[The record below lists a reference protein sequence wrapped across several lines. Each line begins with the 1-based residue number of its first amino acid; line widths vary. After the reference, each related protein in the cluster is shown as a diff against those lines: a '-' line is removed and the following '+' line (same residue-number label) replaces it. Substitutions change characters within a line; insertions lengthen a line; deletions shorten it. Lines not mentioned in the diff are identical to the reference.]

1 MTDTDITP
9 LSAETVARIAAGEV
23 VERPA
28 SVVKEL
34 IENSLDAGAS
44 RIDVSVSE
52 GGTKGVTVADDG
64 EGMSEADARAA
75 VREHTTSKLD
85 DAEELRSVGTLGF
98 RGEALHTIGAVSAM
112 TITSKTDV
120 EPAVELEYRF
130 GETESVAP
138 AGRGIGTTVEV
149 TELFGNTPAR
159 RKYLGS
165 RATEFGHVNR
175 VVSRYALANPG
186 VAVSLTHDGTET
198 FATTGRGNLREA
210 LLAVYGREVAE
221 SMVEVESDGEIGVS
235 GYVSHPETTRS
246 SREYLAVFVNGR
258 AVSDAAARGAI
269 VDAYGG
275 QLAPDRFPFSALFLD
290 IDPEAVDINV
300 HPRKQEVRYDDEER
314 VKEAVESA
322 VKEALIEEG
331 LVRTRAPRGAS
342 APGDATIAPESAESG
357 SNPEEESDDST
368 PSTRTRNDGAGAAEA
383 ADSVDG
389 VETDTSEASGRSRRG
404 TDSTSSTTD
413 AAQPGSPPS
422 EPADTPDEPND
433 TDPPGEPDTPEQNG
447 KPTDP
452 TAATAED
459 DPTPERKFRESGRNA
474 RLPGAEEERPEFDAL
489 PSMRVLGQYDETY
502 VVAETDSGL
511 VLVDQHAADERVH
524 YERLRERLDGGS
536 QSLMVPVELELTAG
550 EAGVFEDALPALRE
564 LGFEAKLRERTA
576 VVGAVPAVFADT
588 LSPEAVRDAL
598 ADVLAGEAPDTA
610 DAADDLLADLAC
622 APAVTGNTS
631 LTEGSVLDLL
641 AALDDCENPYA
652 CPHGRPVVVEL
663 GEQELAERFE
673 RDYPGHATR
682 RPEVGRGREPDT
694 RRPE

>member
-1 MTDTDITP
+1 MTDTEITP

-34 IENSLDAGAS
+34 VENSLDAGAS

-52 GGTKGVTVADDG
+52 GGTEGVTVADDG

-98 RGEALHTIGAVSAM
+98 RGEALHTIGAVSAT
-112 TITSKTDV
+112 TITSKTEG

-138 AGRGIGTTVEV
+138 AGRGVGTTVEV

-175 VVSRYALANPG
+175 VVSRYALANPD
-186 VAVSLTHDGTET
+186 VAVSLTHDDTET

-258 AVSDAAARGAI
+258 AVSDAAAREAI

-300 HPRKQEVRYDDEER
+300 HPRKQEVRYDDEKR
-314 VKEAVESA
+314 VKEAVRGA

-357 SNPEEESDDST
+357 IDPEEEPDLTTSA
-368 PSTRTRNDGAGAAEA
+368 RTRNDGAGAADA
-383 ADSVDG
+383 SDSADG
-389 VETDTSEASGRSRRG
+389 VETDTSEASGRIRRE
-404 TDSTSSTTD
+404 TDSAS
-413 AAQPGSPPS
+413 GSARS
-422 EPADTPDEPND
+422 ERTERTEPADTTDEPNEAD
-433 TDPPGEPDTPEQNG
+433 SPGESDTPERNG
-447 KPTDP
+447 ETTDP
-452 TAATAED
+452 TAATAGD

-474 RLPGAEEERPEFDAL
+474 RLPGAEGERPKFDSL

-641 AALDDCENPYA
+641 AALDACENPYA
-652 CPHGRPVVVEL
+652 CPHGRPVLVEL

-673 RDYPGHATR
+673 RDYPGHAVR
-682 RPEVGRGREPDT
+682 RPE
-694 RRPE
+694 

>member
-1 MTDTDITP
+1 MSDTDITP

-34 IENSLDAGAS
+34 VENSLDAGAS

-52 GGTKGVTVADDG
+52 GGTEGVTVADDG
-64 EGMSEADARAA
+64 RGMNEADARAA

-85 DAEELRSVGTLGF
+85 DAEDLRSVGTLGF
-98 RGEALHTIGAVSAM
+98 RGEALHTIGAVSAT
-112 TITSKTDV
+112 TITSKTEG

-130 GETESVAP
+130 GETESVGP
-138 AGRGIGTTVEV
+138 AGRGTGTTVEV

-175 VVSRYALANPG
+175 VVSRYALANPD

-221 SMVEVESDGEIGVS
+221 SMVEIESAGEIGVS

-258 AVSDAAARGAI
+258 AVSDAAAREAI
-269 VDAYGG
+269 VEAYGG

-290 IDPEAVDINV
+290 IDPETVDINV

-314 VKEAVESA
+314 VKEAVEGA
-322 VKEALIEEG
+322 VREALIEGG

-342 APGDATIAPESAESG
+342 APEDATISPEPADGDANESAGAAGPETGSEPGNTAESREG
-357 SNPEEESDDST
+357 AE
-368 PSTRTRNDGAGAAEA
+368 RTRNGGFDGENTPREADTVTASDAGRETGSAHTGRAGGTNRTADERTIPEA
-383 ADSVDG
+383 ADGPDR
-389 VETDTSEASGRSRRG
+389 SGRTG
-404 TDSTSSTTD
+404 DEPDSK
-413 AAQPGSPPS
+413 
-422 EPADTPDEPND
+422 ADTPA
-433 TDPPGEPDTPEQNG
+433 DPESV
-447 KPTDP
+447 
-452 TAATAED
+452 
-459 DPTPERKFRESGRNA
+459 RKFRESGENA
-474 RLPGAEEERPEFDAL
+474 RLPGTEDEEPAFGSL
-489 PSMRVLGQYDETY
+489 PSMRILGQFDETY
-502 VVAETDSGL
+502 VVAETDDGL

-536 QSLMVPVELELTAG
+536 QSLMVPVELDLTAG
-550 EAGVFEDALPALRE
+550 EVGVFEDALPELE
-564 LGFEAKLRERTA
+564 KLGFEAKLKDGTA

-598 ADVLAGEAPDTA
+598 ADVLAGDAPDTT
-610 DAADDLLADLAC
+610 DAADELLADLAC

-641 AALDDCENPYA
+641 AALDACENPYA

-663 GEQELAERFE
+663 GKDELAERFE
-673 RDYPGHATR
+673 RDYPGHGIR
-682 RPEVGRGREPDT
+682 KPE
-694 RRPE
+694 